1 MAKPEYYTEQD
12 RVVFNTLNRET
23 VDRLRRQGDIKL
35 PPKKLDIPKDKKWNT
50 KILNSMLLQGIEN
63 GSSMKDIAKSIFP
76 EIMSKSNPLEAGI
89 IHKNE
94 VSAIRNARTMVTNA
108 ENQGRLDSY
117 EDLAEKGVVMKKVW
131 IATPDDRT
139 RASHLEIDGEE
150 VDIDEKFSNGCECPG
165 DPNGPPEEVWNCRCS
180 MRSHIIGFRKKDGS
194 IREVNYKRDET
205 MHKEQ
210 MQEEKERRMA
220 QAGVQANDLSFAD
233 RIRNIAKDIEEH
245 GLTTEHVM
253 EAGKIMQEEVNSDL
267 AERAELLKNAQ
278 KEYKDAKD
286 EFEKYQQQLRDIDDD
301 AKYKEAKMI
310 RRGFID
316 ADESKYFSSNEE
328 ALSYAKMVDV
338 KRNAIQ
344 YSEAYSKAEN
354 AVRDAKNALYE
365 AEKIAKGNIDD
376 NVKMLKE
383 KLAEVRPM
391 GSAGIDVKGHLNNS
405 RSPARKNVEYAYDAY
420 PTSWV
425 QASVDMNN
433 LSVKSV
439 QRGYYSDFMQE
450 IAISGYN
457 EGSKNT
463 TAIHE
468 VAHRFE
474 RAVKGIREQEKVFY
488 ERRTKGE
495 ALQWLGTGYAKS
507 EVTRKDDFLSS
518 YMGKDYG
525 GDAYELVS
533 MGFQYAFTEP
543 LTLMKDAD
551 MQQWCLGLLAVCP

>member
-1 MAKPEYYTEQD
+1 
-12 RVVFNTLNRET
+12 
-23 VDRLRRQGDIKL
+23 
-35 PPKKLDIPKDKKWNT
+35 
-50 KILNSMLLQGIEN
+50 
-63 GSSMKDIAKSIFP
+63 
-76 EIMSKSNPLEAGI
+76 
-89 IHKNE
+89 
-94 VSAIRNARTMVTNA
+94 
-108 ENQGRLDSY
+108 
-117 EDLAEKGVVMKKVW
+117 
-131 IATPDDRT
+131 
-139 RASHLEIDGEE
+139 
-150 VDIDEKFSNGCECPG
+150 
-165 DPNGPPEEVWNCRCS
+165 
-180 MRSHIIGFRKKDGS
+180 
-194 IREVNYKRDET
+194 
-205 MHKEQ
+205 
-210 MQEEKERRMA
+210 
-220 QAGVQANDLSFAD
+220 
-233 RIRNIAKDIEEH
+233 
-245 GLTTEHVM
+245 
-253 EAGKIMQEEVNSDL
+253 MQEEVNSDL